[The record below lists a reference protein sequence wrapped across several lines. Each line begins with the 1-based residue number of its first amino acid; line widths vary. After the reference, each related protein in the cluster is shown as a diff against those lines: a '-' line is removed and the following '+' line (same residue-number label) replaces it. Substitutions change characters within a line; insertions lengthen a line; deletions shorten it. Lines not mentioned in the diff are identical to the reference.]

1 MVSLRLTWLTSF
13 GSRVTW
19 QGDGEEHKTSGR
31 RDGGGHVIFYELAR
45 SNFLA
50 IRDKPWWR
58 GAGRLTAQDAVLRTG
73 VTVGLTGEPGKRLGA
88 LRAFAGWRDRL
99 RCGQALCSGL
109 RWP

>member
-50 IRDKPWWR
+50 IRRMRALAWVSLSCEPENRVKQREILTYFARVYASTNRDK
-58 GAGRLTAQDAVLRTG
+58 LS
-73 VTVGLTGEPGKRLGA
+73 GK
-88 LRAFAGWRDRL
+88 FY
-99 RCGQALCSGL
+99 
-109 RWP
+109 